1 MHHLKIEP
9 HKSELV
15 NLDKDKVLQH
25 VDEESISKSSPNSL
39 EKIWFQSGNPA
50 IEITEGVIHLYK
62 KQYGKEEQSVSTV
75 KYANK

>member
-9 HKSELV
+9 HKSEIV
-15 NLDKDKVLQH
+15 SLDKEKVLQNTS
-25 VDEESISKSSPNSL
+25 EEEAAKASPNSL

-62 KQYGKEEQSVSTV
+62 KQHGKEETNVGTL
-75 KYANK
+75 KPFD